1 MKDYFLLYFC
11 HLLVNK
17 EMHLIYKTKN
27 MKSRL
32 FILSMFVVGLQTLF
46 AQNVFIQPTPQSVST
61 VVEHIAKPNQVSIVG
76 KSDADK
82 VAVNFLQ
89 SLFNESDTKKEYTIY
104 IGEKSDK
111 AVRKYRKQI
120 PSKAEGY
127 YLSIE
132 KDKIVI
138 AGYDERGT
146 YYGVQTLKQLL
157 SNETLPIVT
166 IKDYPDIVAR
176 GVVEGFYG
184 TPWTFE
190 DRVSQLKF
198 YGDNKLNTYIYGPKD
213 DPYHRSPNWREPYPA
228 KEAKAIEELVDVANQ
243 NHVDFVWAIHP
254 GLDIKWTDKDRD
266 FMMNKLEAMYQLGVR
281 AFAVFFD
288 DISGEGVNAD
298 KQAELLNYLDNNFIK
313 VKGDVIP
320 LILCPTEY
328 NKSWSNI
335 ERGYLPTLGSKLN
348 PSIHVMW
355 TGDRVISDIDTQ
367 GLEWVNQH
375 IEREAYVWW
384 NFPVS
389 DYVRDH
395 LLMGPAYGLD
405 TEAGELMSG
414 FMTNPMEFA
423 EASKVAI
430 YSVANYAWNVKNYNS
445 METWENA
452 MKNVMPNNY
461 EAFRTF
467 SIHNADL
474 GPNGHGYRRDESWE
488 FKETANTYM
497 QNVKNKTPD
506 LKNSWEVQQ
515 EFMKIKMSA
524 RALQNSKDNEALV
537 KEMTPWLKQFS
548 LLGESGLATT
558 YLHAA
563 LTMNDKST
571 FVKLYNHV
579 KLVKEEMYNISNTLN
594 QNPYQPGVKTGSL
607 VVEPLID
614 SVLVEL
620 SKQYTAKYN
629 QQLPSLANYTPHLV
643 YSNLAQVE
651 KLPIRYLRKV
661 ISISPML
668 EVLQI
673 PAGGYLGLELI
684 PAQPIVSTK
693 INIGLDE
700 FPIWAA
706 VQVSKDGENWIDYE
720 GKFNQHKNWV
730 GGKIT
735 EDYRY
740 IRLVNTSTETQESY
754 LKAFELKTE

>member
-1 MKDYFLLYFC
+1 MRFK
-11 HLLVNK
+11 LV
-17 EMHLIYKTKN
+17 
-27 MKSRL
+27 
-32 FILSMFVVGLQTLF
+32 ILSILVVGLQAIF
-46 AQNVFIQPTPQSVST
+46 AQDASIQPTPQSVST
-61 VVEHIAKPNQVSIVG
+61 ITENIDKPLMVRIVG
-76 KSDADK
+76 KAEADN
-82 VAVNFLQ
+82 VAVELLQ
-89 SLFNESDTKKEYTIY
+89 SLFNENDSKKEYTIY
-104 IGEKSDK
+104 IGEKTDR
-111 AVRKYRKQI
+111 AVRKYSKQI
-120 PSKAEGY
+120 PNKAEGY
-127 YLSIE
+127 YLSID

-138 AGYDERGT
+138 AGHDERGT

-157 SNETLPIVT
+157 KNKTLPIVT
-166 IKDYPDIVAR
+166 IKDYPDIEAR

-228 KEAKAIEELVDVANQ
+228 KEAKAIKELVDIANE

-254 GLDIKWTDKDRD
+254 GLDIKWTDEDRD
-266 FMMNKLEAMYQLGVR
+266 FMMDKLEAMYELGVR

-298 KQAELLNYLDNNFIK
+298 KQAELLNYVDNNFIK
-313 VKGDVIP
+313 NKGDIIP
-320 LILCPTEY
+320 LTLCPTEY

-355 TGDRVISDIDTQ
+355 TGDRVISDIDKQ

-375 IEREAYVWW
+375 IERKAYIWW

-405 TEAGELMSG
+405 TDAGDLMSG

-430 YSVANYAWNVKNYNS
+430 YSVANYAWNVRKYDS
-445 METWENA
+445 MKTWENA
-452 MKNVMPNNY
+452 MKYVMPNNY

-488 FKETANTYM
+488 FKETANIYL
-497 QNVKNKTPD
+497 QNVKNETPD
-506 LKNSWEVQQ
+506 LKNLWDVQQ

-524 RALQNSKDNEALV
+524 RALQNSNYNTALV
-537 KEMTPWLKQFS
+537 KEMSPWLKQFS
-548 LLGESGLATT
+548 LLGESGLTT
-558 YLHAA
+558 THLHVA
-563 LTMNDKST
+563 LTMNDRNY
-571 FVKLYNHV
+571 FDKLYNHV

-620 SKQYTAKYN
+620 SKQYTAKYG
-629 QQLPSLANYTPHLV
+629 QKLPSLANYTPHLV

-673 PAGGYLGLELI
+673 PAGGYFGLEI
-684 PAQPIVSTK
+684 VPAQPIVSAK
-693 INIGLDE
+693 INIGMDE
-700 FPIWAA
+700 FPTWAA
-706 VQVSKDGENWIDYE
+706 VQVSKDGETWIDYKGE
-720 GKFNQHKNWV
+720 LNQHKNWV
-730 GGKIT
+730 GGKLT
-735 EDYRY
+735 ESYRY
-740 IRLVNTSTETQESY
+740 IRLMNISNKDQESY
-754 LKAFELKTE
+754 LKAFEVKTE

>member
-1 MKDYFLLYFC
+1 MKF
-11 HLLVNK
+11 
-17 EMHLIYKTKN
+17 I
-27 MKSRL
+27 L
-32 FILSMFVVGLQTLF
+32 FILSFLVVVLQGVF
-46 AQNVFIQPTPQSVST
+46 AQDVSIQPTPQSVST
-61 VVEHIAKPNQVSIVG
+61 ITENIDKPKEVSIVG
-76 KSDADK
+76 KVDADN
-82 VAVNFLQ
+82 VAVELLQ
-89 SLFNESDTKKEYTIY
+89 SLFNESDSKKEYTIY
-104 IGEKSDK
+104 IGEKTDR
-111 AVRKYRKQI
+111 AVRKYSKHI
-120 PSKAEGY
+120 PNKAEGY
-127 YLSIE
+127 YLSID

-138 AGYDERGT
+138 AGNDERGT

-157 SNETLPIVT
+157 KNEKLPIVT
-166 IKDYPDIVAR
+166 IKDYPDIEAR

-228 KEAKAIEELVDVANQ
+228 KEAKAIKELVDIANA

-254 GLDIKWTDKDRD
+254 GLDIKWTNEDRD
-266 FMMNKLEAMYQLGVR
+266 FMMDKLEAMYQLGVR

-298 KQAELLNYLDNNFIK
+298 KQAELLNHVDNNFIK
-313 VKGDVIP
+313 IKKDVLP
-320 LILCPTEY
+320 LTLCPTEY

-375 IEREAYVWW
+375 IERKAYIWW

-395 LLMGPAYGLD
+395 LLMGPAYGID
-405 TEAGELMSG
+405 TEAGDLMSG

-430 YSVANYAWNVKNYNS
+430 YSVANYAWNVKKYNS
-445 METWENA
+445 MKTWENA

-497 QNVKNKTPD
+497 QNVKNEEPD
-506 LKNSWEVQQ
+506 LKNLWEVQQ
-515 EFMKIKMSA
+515 EFMRIIMSA
-524 RALQNSKDNEALV
+524 RALENSNDNVALV
-537 KEMTPWLKQFS
+537 KEMSPWLKQFR
-548 LLGESGLATT
+548 LLGESGLTTT
-558 YLHAA
+558 YLHVA
-563 LTMNDKST
+563 LTTNDRNY
-571 FVKLYNHV
+571 FDKLYNHV
-579 KLVKEEMYNISNTLN
+579 KLLKEEMYHISNTLN

-620 SKQYTAKYN
+620 SKQYAAKYGK
-629 QQLPSLANYTPHLV
+629 QLPSLANYTPHLI

-668 EVLQI
+668 EVLKI
-673 PAGGYLGLELI
+673 PVGGYLGLELV

-693 INIGLDE
+693 IDIGMDE
-700 FPIWAA
+700 FPTWAA
-706 VQVSKDGENWIDYE
+706 VQVSKDGENWIDYKGE
-720 GKFNQHKNWV
+720 FNQHKNWI
-730 GGKIT
+730 GDKLT
-735 EDYRY
+735 ESFSY
-740 IRLVNTSTETQESY
+740 IRLVNISNKDQESY
-754 LKAFELKTE
+754 LKAFEVKTE

>member
-1 MKDYFLLYFC
+1 
-11 HLLVNK
+11 
-17 EMHLIYKTKN
+17 
-27 MKSRL
+27 MKSKL
-32 FILSMFVVGLQTLF
+32 FILSILVVTLQAVF
-46 AQNVFIQPTPQSVST
+46 AQST
-61 VVEHIAKPNQVSIVG
+61 VINPLPQTISITADNIAKPKDVRIVG
-76 KSDADK
+76 KSDADI
-82 VAVNFLQ
+82 VAVNLLQ
-89 SLFNESDTKKEYTIY
+89 SLFSESNNNKEYTIY
-104 IGEKSDK
+104 IGEKSDR
-111 AVRKYRKQI
+111 AVRKFRKHI
-120 PSKAEGY
+120 PNKAEGY

-132 KDKIVI
+132 KDKIVV
-138 AGYDERGT
+138 AGHDERGT
-146 YYGVQTLKQLL
+146 YYGVQTLKQIMEG
-157 SNETLPIVT
+157 ETLPIIT

-184 TPWTFE
+184 TPWTFD
-190 DRVSQLKF
+190 DRVRQLKF

-228 KEAKAIEELVDVANQ
+228 DEAKAIEELVDIANQ

-254 GLDIKWTDKDRD
+254 GLDIKWTNEDRD
-266 FMMNKLEAMYQLGVR
+266 FLMDKFEAMYQLGVR

-288 DISGEGVNAD
+288 DISGEGVNAE
-298 KQAELLNYLDNNFIK
+298 KQAQLLNYVDDNFIK

-320 LILCPTEY
+320 LTLCPTEY
-328 NKSWSNI
+328 NKSWTNI

-348 PSIHVMW
+348 PSIHIMW

-367 GLEWVNQH
+367 GLEWVNKH
-375 IEREAYVWW
+375 IERNAYIWW

-405 TEAGELMSG
+405 TEANDLMSG

-430 YSVANYAWNVKNYNS
+430 YSVANYAWNINNYDW
-445 METWENA
+445 MATWENA
-452 MKNVMPNNY
+452 LKNVMPNNY

-488 FKETANTYM
+488 FKKTAHTYLQNT
-497 QNVKNKTPD
+497 KIGEFD
-506 LKNSWEVQQ
+506 LNSLQKVQQ
-515 EFMKIKMSA
+515 EFMKIIMAA
-524 RALQNSKDNEALV
+524 RVLQNSKDNDALI
-537 KEMTPWLKQFS
+537 EEITPWLKQFS

-558 YLHAA
+558 YLQTA
-563 LTMNDKST
+563 LMQNDKST
-571 FVKLYNHV
+571 FDKLYNHV

-614 SVLVEL
+614 SLLVEL
-620 SKQYTAKYN
+620 SKQYTEKFGE
-629 QQLPSLANYTPHLV
+629 QLSSIANYTPHLI
-643 YSNLAQVE
+643 YSNLAQIE

-661 ISISPML
+661 VSISPML

-673 PAGGYLGLELI
+673 PAGGYVGLELV
-684 PAQPIVSTK
+684 PAQAIVSTK

-700 FPIWAA
+700 FPTWAT
-706 VQVSKDGENWIDYE
+706 VQVSKDGEEWTDYRGE
-720 GKFNQHKNWV
+720 LNQHKDWI
-730 GGKIT
+730 GGKLFK
-735 EDYRY
+735 EYRY
-740 IRLVNTSTETQESY
+740 IRLINTSNETQESY
-754 LKAFELKTE
+754 LKSFEVKTE

>member
-1 MKDYFLLYFC
+1 
-11 HLLVNK
+11 
-17 EMHLIYKTKN
+17 
-27 MKSRL
+27 R
-32 FILSMFVVGLQTLF
+32 
-46 AQNVFIQPTPQSVST
+46 
-61 VVEHIAKPNQVSIVG
+61 IVG
-76 KSDADK
+76 KSDADI
-82 VAVNFLQ
+82 VAVNLLQ
-89 SLFNESDTKKEYTIY
+89 SLFSENDSNKEYTIY
-104 IGEKSDK
+104 IGEKSDS
-111 AVRKYRKQI
+111 AVRKFRKHI
-120 PSKAEGY
+120 PNKAEGY

-132 KDKIVI
+132 KDKIVV
-138 AGYDERGT
+138 AGHDERGT
-146 YYGVQTLKQLL
+146 YYGVQTLKQIMEG
-157 SNETLPIVT
+157 ETLPIIT

-184 TPWTFE
+184 TPWTFD
-190 DRVSQLKF
+190 DRVRQLKF

-228 KEAKAIEELVDVANQ
+228 DEAKAIEELVDIANQ

-254 GLDIKWTDKDRD
+254 GLDIKWTNEDRD
-266 FMMNKLEAMYQLGVR
+266 FLMDKFEAMYQLGVR

-288 DISGEGVNAD
+288 DISGEGVNAE
-298 KQAELLNYLDNNFIK
+298 KQAQLLNYVDDNFIK

-320 LILCPTEY
+320 LTLCPTEY
-328 NKSWSNI
+328 NKSWTNI

-348 PSIHVMW
+348 PSIHIMW

-367 GLEWVNQH
+367 GLEWVNKH
-375 IEREAYVWW
+375 IERNAYIWW

-405 TEAGELMSG
+405 TEANDLMSG

-430 YSVANYAWNVKNYNS
+430 YSVANYAWNINNYDW
-445 METWENA
+445 MATWENA
-452 MKNVMPNNY
+452 LKNVMPNNY

-488 FKETANTYM
+488 FKKTAHTYLQNT
-497 QNVKNKTPD
+497 KIGEFD
-506 LKNSWEVQQ
+506 LNSLQKVQQ
-515 EFMKIKMSA
+515 EFMKIIMAA
-524 RALQNSKDNEALV
+524 RVLQNSKDNDALI
-537 KEMTPWLKQFS
+537 EEITPWLKQFS

-558 YLHAA
+558 YLQTA
-563 LTMNDKST
+563 LMQNDKST
-571 FVKLYNHV
+571 FDKLYNHV

-614 SVLVEL
+614 SLLVEL
-620 SKQYTAKYN
+620 SKQYTEKFGE
-629 QQLPSLANYTPHLV
+629 QLSSIANYTPHLI
-643 YSNLAQVE
+643 YSNLAQIE

-661 ISISPML
+661 VSISPML

-673 PAGGYLGLELI
+673 PAGGYVGLELV
-684 PAQPIVSTK
+684 PAQTIVSTK

-700 FPIWAA
+700 FPTWAT
-706 VQVSKDGENWIDYE
+706 VQVSKDGEEWTDYRGE
-720 GKFNQHKNWV
+720 LNQHKDWI
-730 GGKIT
+730 GGKLFK
-735 EDYRY
+735 EYRY
-740 IRLVNTSTETQESY
+740 IRLINTSNETQESY
-754 LKAFELKTE
+754 LKSFEVKTE

>member
-1 MKDYFLLYFC
+1 
-11 HLLVNK
+11 
-17 EMHLIYKTKN
+17 
-27 MKSRL
+27 MKSKL
-32 FILSMFVVGLQTLF
+32 FILSILVVTLQAVF
-46 AQNVFIQPTPQSVST
+46 AQRTVINPLPQTIST
-61 VVEHIAKPNQVSIVG
+61 TVDNIAKPKDVRIVG
-76 KSDADK
+76 KSDADI
-82 VAVNFLQ
+82 VAVNLLQ
-89 SLFNESDTKKEYTIY
+89 SLFSESNNNKEYTIY
-104 IGEKSDK
+104 IGEKSDR
-111 AVRKYRKQI
+111 AVRKFRKHI
-120 PSKAEGY
+120 PNKAEGY

-138 AGYDERGT
+138 AGHDERGT
-146 YYGVQTLKQLL
+146 YYGVQTLKQIM
-157 SNETLPIVT
+157 EDEMLPIVT

-184 TPWTFE
+184 TPWTFD
-190 DRVSQLKF
+190 DRVRQLKF

-228 KEAKAIEELVDVANQ
+228 DEAKAIEELVDIANQ

-254 GLDIKWTDKDRD
+254 GLDIKWTNEDRD
-266 FMMNKLEAMYQLGVR
+266 FLMDKFEAMYQLGVR

-288 DISGEGVNAD
+288 DISGEGVNAE
-298 KQAELLNYLDNNFIK
+298 KQAQLLNYVDDNFIK

-320 LILCPTEY
+320 LTLCPTEY
-328 NKSWSNI
+328 NKSWTNI

-348 PSIHVMW
+348 PSIHIMW

-367 GLEWVNQH
+367 GLEWVNKH
-375 IEREAYVWW
+375 IERNAYIWW

-405 TEAGELMSG
+405 TEANDLMSG

-430 YSVANYAWNVKNYNS
+430 YSVANYAWNINNYDW

-452 MKNVMPNNY
+452 LKNVMPNNY

-488 FKETANTYM
+488 FKKTAHTYLQNT
-497 QNVKNKTPD
+497 KIGESD
-506 LKNSWEVQQ
+506 LNISQKVQQ
-515 EFMKIKMSA
+515 EFMKIIMAA
-524 RALQNSKDNEALV
+524 RALQNSKDNDALI
-537 KEMTPWLKQFS
+537 EEITPWLKQFN

-558 YLHAA
+558 YLQTA
-563 LTMNDKST
+563 LMQNDKST
-571 FVKLYNHV
+571 FDKLYNHV

-614 SVLVEL
+614 SLLVEL
-620 SKQYTAKYN
+620 SKQYTEKFGE
-629 QQLPSLANYTPHLV
+629 QLPSLANYTPHLI
-643 YSNLAQVE
+643 YSNLVQVE

-661 ISISPML
+661 ASISPML

-673 PAGGYLGLELI
+673 PAGGYVGLELV
-684 PAQPIVSTK
+684 PAQAIVNTK

-700 FPIWAA
+700 FPNWAA
-706 VQVSKDGENWIDYE
+706 VQVSKDGENWTDYRGE
-720 GKFNQHKNWV
+720 LNQHKDWI
-730 GGKIT
+730 GGKLFK
-735 EDYRY
+735 EYRY
-740 IRLVNTSTETQESY
+740 IRLINTSNETQESY
-754 LKAFELKTE
+754 LKSFEVKTE

>member
-1 MKDYFLLYFC
+1 
-11 HLLVNK
+11 
-17 EMHLIYKTKN
+17 

-32 FILSMFVVGLQTLF
+32 IILSFLLIGLQTIF
-46 AQNVFIQPTPQSVST
+46 AQSANINPTPQSIST
-61 VVEHIAKPNQVSIVG
+61 ITEHFSKPVKVDIIG
-76 KSDADK
+76 KPHSTK
-82 VAVNFLQ
+82 LIMELKGL
-89 SLFNESDTKKEYTIY
+89 LFDTDSNKKDYTIY
-104 IGEKSDK
+104 IGEKTDK
-111 AVRKYRKQI
+111 AIKKFAKHI
-120 PSKAEGY
+120 PNRPEAY
-127 YLSIE
+127 YLSI
-132 KDKIVI
+132 DKNQIVV
-138 AGYDERGT
+138 AGHDERGT

-157 SNETLPIVT
+157 ADDKLPIIT
-166 IKDYPDIVAR
+166 IRDYPDIVAR

-184 TPWTFE
+184 TPWTYE

-213 DPYHRSPNWREPYPA
+213 DPYHSAPNWRVPYPA
-228 KEAKAIEELVDVANQ
+228 KEAKAIEQLVDIANE
-243 NHVDFVWAIHP
+243 NYVDFVWAIHP
-254 GLDIKWTDKDRD
+254 GQDIKWNNEDRD
-266 FMMNKLEAMYQLGVR
+266 LLMSKFEAMYQLGVR

-313 VKGDVIP
+313 RKKDMLP

-335 ERGYLPTLGSKLN
+335 EGGYLPTLGSKLN
-348 PSIHVMW
+348 PFIHVMW
-355 TGDRVISDIDTQ
+355 TGDRVIADIDTQ
-367 GLEWVNQH
+367 GVEWINKH
-375 IEREAYVWW
+375 IERKAYIWW

-405 TEAGELMSG
+405 TEAVDLMSG

-430 YSVANYAWNVKNYNS
+430 YSVANYAWNIESYDS
-445 METWENA
+445 MQTWENA

-488 FKETANTYM
+488 FKEIANSYL
-497 QNVKNKTPD
+497 QDVKNEEPN
-506 LKNSWEVQQ
+506 LKNAWEVQQ

-524 RALQNSKDNEALV
+524 KALQHSKDNDALLT
-537 KEMTPWLKQFS
+537 EMTPWLKQFS

-558 YLHAA
+558 YLQAA
-563 LTMNDKST
+563 LMTDDRDA
-571 FVKLYNHV
+571 FDKLYNHI
-579 KLVKEEMYNISNTLN
+579 KLVKEEMHDISNTMN

-607 VVEPLID
+607 IVEPLID
-614 SVLVEL
+614 SLLTEL
-620 SKQYTAKYN
+620 SKQYTNKYGDV
-629 QQLPSLANYTPHLV
+629 LPSLANYTPHLI

-651 KLPIRYLRKV
+651 SLPIRYLRKL

-668 EVLQI
+668 EVLKI
-673 PAGGYLGLELI
+673 PANGYFGLELV
-684 PAQPIVSTK
+684 PAQPIASTK

-700 FPIWAA
+700 FPTWAA
-706 VQVSKDGENWIDYE
+706 VQVSEDGENWVTYE
-720 GKFNQHKNWV
+720 GEFNKHKNWM
-730 GGKIT
+730 GGKLDK
-735 EDYRY
+735 DYRY
-740 IRLVNTSTETQESY
+740 IRLVNTSDETQESY
-754 LKAFELKTE
+754 LKAFEVKTF

>member
-1 MKDYFLLYFC
+1 
-11 HLLVNK
+11 
-17 EMHLIYKTKN
+17 
-27 MKSRL
+27 MKSKL
-32 FILSMFVVGLQTLF
+32 FILSILVVTFLPLF
-46 AQNVFIQPTPQSVST
+46 AQNVAINPLPQSIST
-61 VVEHIAKPNQVSIVG
+61 VVDNIAKPKEVKIVG
-76 KSDADK
+76 KSDADI
-82 VAVNFLQ
+82 VAVNLLK
-89 SLFNESDTKKEYTIY
+89 SLFTENDNNKEYTIY
-104 IGEKSDK
+104 IGEKSDR
-111 AVRKYRKQI
+111 AVRKFKNHI
-120 PSKAEGY
+120 PNKAEGY

-132 KDKIVI
+132 RDKIVV
-138 AGYDERGT
+138 AGNDKRGT
-146 YYGVQTLKQLL
+146 YYGVQTLKQLMEG
-157 SNETLPIVT
+157 ETLPIVT

-228 KEAKAIEELVDVANQ
+228 DEANAIEELVDIANQ

-254 GLDIKWTDKDRD
+254 GLDIKWNNEDRD
-266 FMMNKLEAMYQLGVR
+266 FLMDKFEAMYQLGVR

-288 DISGEGVNAD
+288 DISGEGVNAE
-298 KQAELLNYLDNNFIK
+298 KQAQLLNYVDDNFIK
-313 VKGDVIP
+313 VKGDVLP
-320 LILCPTEY
+320 LTLCPTEY
-328 NKSWSNI
+328 NKSWTNI

-367 GLEWVNQH
+367 GLEWVNKH
-375 IEREAYVWW
+375 IKRKAYIWW

-405 TEAGELMSG
+405 TEANDLMSG

-430 YSVANYAWNVKNYNS
+430 YSVANYAWNINNYDW
-445 METWENA
+445 MATWENA
-452 MKNVMPNNY
+452 LKNVMPNNY

-488 FKETANTYM
+488 FKETANTYL
-497 QNVKNKTPD
+497 QNVKSGKTN
-506 LKNSWEVQQ
+506 LNNSQKVQQ
-515 EFMKIKMSA
+515 EFMKIIMAA
-524 RALQNSKDNEALV
+524 RALQNSKDNDALID
-537 KEMTPWLKQFS
+537 EITPWLKQFS

-558 YLHAA
+558 YLQTA
-563 LTMNDKST
+563 LMQDDKST
-571 FVKLYNHV
+571 FDKLYNHI

-614 SVLVEL
+614 SLLVEL
-620 SKQYTAKYN
+620 NKQYTERFGE
-629 QQLPSLANYTPHLV
+629 QLPSLANYTPHII
-643 YSNLAQVE
+643 YSNLVQIE

-661 ISISPML
+661 VSISPML

-673 PAGGYLGLELI
+673 PAGGYVGLELV
-684 PAQPIVSTK
+684 PAQAIVNTK

-700 FPIWAA
+700 FPNWAA
-706 VQVSKDGENWIDYE
+706 VQVSKDGEEWTDYRGE
-720 GKFNQHKNWV
+720 LNQHKDWI
-730 GGKIT
+730 GGKLFK
-735 EDYRY
+735 DYRY
-740 IRLVNTSTETQESY
+740 IRLINISSETQESY
-754 LKAFELKTE
+754 LKSFEVKTM

>member
-1 MKDYFLLYFC
+1 
-11 HLLVNK
+11 
-17 EMHLIYKTKN
+17 

-32 FILSMFVVGLQTLF
+32 FILSIIVVTLQAAF
-46 AQNVFIQPTPQSVST
+46 AQSKIINPLPQSIST
-61 VVEHIAKPNQVSIVG
+61 AVDNIAKPKEVKIIG
-76 KSDADK
+76 KSEADI
-82 VAVNFLQ
+82 VAVNLLQ
-89 SLFNESDTKKEYTIY
+89 SLFSENDSNKEYTIY
-104 IGEKSDK
+104 IGEKSDS
-111 AVRKYRKQI
+111 AVRKFRKHI
-120 PSKAEGY
+120 PNKAEGY

-132 KDKIVI
+132 KDKIVV
-138 AGYDERGT
+138 AGHDERGT
-146 YYGVQTLKQLL
+146 YYGVQTLKQIMQD
-157 SNETLPIVT
+157 ETLPIVT
-166 IKDYPDIVAR
+166 IKDYPDIMAR

-184 TPWTFE
+184 TPWTFD

-228 KEAKAIEELVDVANQ
+228 DEAKAIKELVDIANQ

-254 GLDIKWTDKDRD
+254 GLDIKWTNEDRD
-266 FMMNKLEAMYQLGVR
+266 FLMNKFEAMYQLGVR

-288 DISGEGVNAD
+288 DISGEGVNAE
-298 KQAELLNYLDNNFIK
+298 KQAQLLNYVDDNFIK

-320 LILCPTEY
+320 LTLCPTEY
-328 NKSWSNI
+328 NKSWTNI

-355 TGDRVISDIDTQ
+355 TGDRVISDINTQ
-367 GLEWVNQH
+367 GLEWVNKH
-375 IEREAYVWW
+375 IERKAYIWW

-405 TEAGELMSG
+405 TEANNLMSG
-414 FMTNPMEFA
+414 FMSNPMEFA

-430 YSVANYAWNVKNYNS
+430 YSVANYAWNINNYDW
-445 METWENA
+445 MVTWENA
-452 MKNVMPNNY
+452 LKNVMPKNY

-488 FKETANTYM
+488 FKVTANTYL
-497 QNVKNKTPD
+497 QNVKSGKSD
-506 LKNSWEVQQ
+506 LNNSQKVQQ
-515 EFMKIKMSA
+515 EFMKIIMAA
-524 RALQNSKDNEALV
+524 RALQNSKDNDALV
-537 KEMTPWLKQFS
+537 EEMTPWLKQFS

-558 YLHAA
+558 YLQDA
-563 LTMNDKST
+563 LTQNDKNR
-571 FVKLYNHV
+571 FDMLYNHV

-614 SVLVEL
+614 SLLVEL
-620 SKQYTAKYN
+620 SKQYTEKYDEE
-629 QQLPSLANYTPHLV
+629 LPSLANYTPHLI

-661 ISISPML
+661 VSISPML

-673 PAGGYLGLELI
+673 PAGGYIGLELV
-684 PAQPIVSTK
+684 PVQAIVSTK

-700 FPIWAA
+700 FPTWAA
-706 VQVSKDGENWIDYE
+706 VQVSKDGEQWTDYRGE
-720 GKFNQHKNWV
+720 LNQHKDWI
-730 GGKIT
+730 GGKLFK
-735 EDYRY
+735 DYRY
-740 IRLVNTSTETQESY
+740 IRLVNISSETQESY
-754 LKAFELKTE
+754 LKAFEVKTE